1 MTRIAVAV
9 LAAALTAALAA
20 PAAAKEIDKV
30 RFCGENGCTTVRD
43 RDALQAFFLG
53 GKPTPPPKDRDFL
66 KATIYVAGPESDAN
80 HWTVEYS
87 PAANAT
93 RSFDESGEPAWW
105 RVPDDFAL
113 GKKLASLGTFP
124 ASELSSGP
132 PGAVKYGSAPKD
144 KAASAGAVESSDD
157 AARLR
162 PVSSGGAAD
171 VPWAAIAAVVG
182 LAGAAVAVAARRRMR
197 ATAS

>member
-1 MTRIAVAV
+1 MMRIAVAV
-9 LAAALTAALAA
+9 VAAALTAALAA

-87 PAANAT
+87 PGANAT

-113 GKKLASLGTFP
+113 GKKLATLGTFP
-124 ASELSSGP
+124 ASELSSRP
-132 PGAVKYGSAPKD
+132 PGAVKYGSAPETSVSAKQPST
-144 KAASAGAVESSDD
+144 SAGSSDP
-157 AARLR
+157 ARSAQPSR
-162 PVSSGGAAD
+162 A
-171 VPWAAIAAVVG
+171 PWAA
-182 LAGAAVAVAARRRMR
+182 LGAAVALVCGAALVLGRRLR
-197 ATAS
+197 AASP